1 MPIITPNQKV
11 KQTKMFGE
19 AMIEIKLVGDTS
31 MIVPLQQKNLRK
43 TME

>member
-19 AMIEIKLVGDTS
+19 DNIEIKLVGDT
-31 MIVPLQQKNLRK
+31 L
-43 TME
+43 